1 MRGGRG
7 TSSVF
12 RVMAVSSEGA
22 VVEIEDVRMGG
33 PPGDERRSLVV
44 ERAFAGRDDLK
55 ASVAAALVILVGE
68 ASGLFASVGFGF
80 VEARLKVGAGGGI
93 AVDAADAFPFSDA
106 VNLIGHGLPS
116 PPMGKGGEAEA
127 SPVRWSRSKRDIG

>member
-33 PPGDERRSLVV
+33 APGGERRSVLV
-44 ERAFAGRDDLK
+44 ERALADRNDLK

-68 ASGLFASVGFGF
+68 ASGLLASIGLGLI
-80 VEARLKVGAGGGI
+80 ETRLKVCADGGI

-106 VNLIGHGLPS
+106 VNLVGYGLSS
-116 PPMGKGGEAEA
+116 PP
-127 SPVRWSRSKRDIG
+127 IGR

>member
-22 VVEIEDVRMGG
+22 VAEIEDVRMGG

-80 VEARLKVGAGGGI
+80 VEARLKVGADGGI
-93 AVDAADAFPFSDA
+93 ALDAADALPFSDA
-106 VNLIGHGLPS
+106 VNLIGHGLASS
-116 PPMGKGGEAEA
+116 PIGGEKGGEAEA
-127 SPVRWSRSKRDIG
+127 SPVRWSRS